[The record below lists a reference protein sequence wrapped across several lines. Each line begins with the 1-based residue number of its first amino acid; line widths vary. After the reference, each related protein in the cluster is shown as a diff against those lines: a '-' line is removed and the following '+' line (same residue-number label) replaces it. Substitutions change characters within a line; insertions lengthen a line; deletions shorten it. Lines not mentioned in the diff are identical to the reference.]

1 MKKVSKKAIRDYIRL
16 GLAIDITNASP
27 DAIPAHY
34 EKIAICRGTYGMNG
48 GIIRDTSTGQLYAI
62 TARNSNL
69 FRVF

>member
-27 DAIPAHY
+27 DAI
-34 EKIAICRGTYGMNG
+34 
-48 GIIRDTSTGQLYAI
+48 